1 VSSLSDPQADAT
13 IANAARMTMN
23 RFNIKT
29 FPSIAIALADSYST
43 LVDLSFSRAKPD
55 ADHPQE

>member
-1 VSSLSDPQADAT
+1 
-13 IANAARMTMN
+13 MN